1 MVLFRESSAVGRGW
15 VPILFFNR
23 CTKMP
28 LLTALGAG
36 CAGSGSKGT
45 RRGTRKR
52 DSERDP
58 SAGSPVRARAME
70 ILESVALENHLK
82 PSSLYS
88 GPKADVTPVAVALVS
103 VCDTSEPPGR
113 YAER

>member
-1 MVLFRESSAVGRGW
+1 MRYAVVLFKESSAVGSGW
-15 VPILFFNR
+15 VPILYFNR

-36 CAGSGSKGT
+36 WVASGKRGM

-52 DSERDP
+52 DSEREP
-58 SAGSPVRARAME
+58 SDGSPVRARAME
-70 ILESVALENHLK
+70 TLESVALENHLK

-88 GPKADVTPVAVALVS
+88 GPKADIMPVAVALVS
-103 VCDTSEPPGR
+103 VWDTSEPPGR
-113 YAER
+113 